1 MRKLW
6 FLWSAIAWIST
17 ALCTA
22 GCVLPY
28 WLKGTIYTGINEQF
42 AVAMG
47 LHMTRLPSTL
57 GLYRRCVY
65 PVYTDK
71 VNEPVSAN
79 QDAAST
85 PNHYIQTTEQARL
98 IRIRA
103 GCGFYQFEQIPH
115 SFWRAALMLLSLACV
130 VLWFISFFLLF
141 VGCYVG
147 LLNYPTLT
155 RACQALL
162 LVSGSLVLACCVL
175 YPLGWSDNPEV
186 TQICGDRSSVFHL
199 GRCQLGWA
207 YLLTLLGGF
216 SSILASALPSL
227 CGPCLTSSHHR
238 FLFRITPSDPTK
250 NATGEMELSR
260 KPQDYT
266 HCSGSSGP
274 NQTMTVHSNVVKWP
288 GTINSFYARV
298 QQPVFVSPGPSPN
311 IPTQSIKS
319 HATNSSL
326 MGSFMDMES
335 KVPNDIKSPT
345 VECSEKV
352 S

>member
-28 WLKGTIYTGINEQF
+28 WLKGTIYTGINEQL

-71 VNEPVSAN
+71 MNEALSAN
-79 QDAAST
+79 QDADSR
-85 PNHYIQTTEQARL
+85 PGHYVQTTEQARL

-115 SFWRAALMLLSLACV
+115 SIWQAALMLLSLACV
-130 VLWFISFFLLF
+130 LLWFISFFLLF

-162 LVSGSLVLACCVL
+162 LVSGHFNQ
-175 YPLGWSDNPEV
+175 GH
-186 TQICGDRSSVFHL
+186 RSSRWFGDKV
-199 GRCQLGWA
+199 RENR
-207 YLLTLLGGF
+207 
-216 SSILASALPSL
+216 SL
-227 CGPCLTSSHHR
+227 NEQMRGCEGL
-238 FLFRITPSDPTK
+238 
-250 NATGEMELSR
+250 
-260 KPQDYT
+260 
-266 HCSGSSGP
+266 
-274 NQTMTVHSNVVKWP
+274 VKLMDEFERMIKAAHV
-288 GTINSFYARV
+288 GT
-298 QQPVFVSPGPSPN
+298 
-311 IPTQSIKS
+311 
-319 HATNSSL
+319 
-326 MGSFMDMES
+326 
-335 KVPNDIKSPT
+335 
-345 VECSEKV
+345 
-352 S
+352 